1 MVYERRQRPTEKPC
15 KNISGRSKGNGRT
28 MGERMIHITIPLA
41 PVTKKNSLQLVSC
54 GKYHK
59 VLPSKKYMQYQADC
73 MPFLKQLGI
82 DYPVNIRAEYYMSTR
97 RVVDLVNLH
106 EALCDVL
113 VHYGTLKDDN
123 SRIVAAM
130 DGSRVLYD
138 KANPRTEVYIEKLEE
153 LGGTK

>member
-1 MVYERRQRPTEKPC
+1 
-15 KNISGRSKGNGRT
+15 
-28 MGERMIHITIPLA
+28 MIHITIPIE
-41 PVTKKNSLQLVSC
+41 PKTKKNSSRIVHV

-59 VLPSKKYMQYQADC
+59 LLPSAAYTQYEKDC
-73 MPFLKQLGI
+73 KPFLKTLGI

-138 KANPRTEVYIEKLEE
+138 KANPRTEIYIEKLEE
-153 LGGTK
+153 LGGNAHE